1 MNSRTALRRVLA
13 LFFAERRRMLLGGAG
28 LAALTVAAGIGLL
41 GLSGWFVTATALA
54 GASATAAW
62 TFDIFAP
69 GAGVRLLALGRTA
82 SRYGER
88 LVTHDAT
95 LAVLAGL
102 RERLFRGWA
111 APQAARQLLARP
123 ARLLFRL
130 TADIDALDSLY
141 LRVLVP
147 AVSGLASALVAGLAV
162 GHWVH
167 PALGATLAV
176 LLLGAGLGLPLLIAR
191 RADRPSRRRAH
202 ALEALRART
211 VDLVAGQTTLLM
223 AGRLPAQQAAVR
235 AADACQA
242 QADDHLNRLDLR
254 AGLGLATTGSLLL
267 AGTLVAVAAAVEAG
281 RIGVPM
287 AALAMLM
294 VLGAVEPFA
303 ALRRGALELGRSA
316 MAARRLAPRLAQA
329 DAASGVQ
336 AQAGI
341 TPALPPG
348 RLLQASDLQLRHP
361 GAAHDAVQI
370 DRLVLADGER
380 VALVGPSGSGKSTL
394 LAAIA
399 GELAPAAGRLQV
411 AAPLSL
417 LTQRTELFQDS
428 LRDNL
433 RLAAPDA
440 TDARL
445 QAALQAAGLAAHVA
459 TLPAG
464 LDTPLGEGGQ
474 GLSGGQQRRLA
485 LARLLLRPAQL
496 WLLDEPTE
504 GVDAATAADILQR
517 LSDAPGRPAWLMATH
532 LRREAAHADR
542 LLVMQ
547 HGRIT
552 ADLHRGEPAF
562 RAVLDTLRP
571 D

>member
-1 MNSRTALRRVLA
+1 MNRHAALRQVLA
-13 LFFAERRRMLLGGAG
+13 LFFAERRRGLLGGAG

-62 TFDIFAP
+62 AFDIFAP

-147 AVSGLASALVAGLAV
+147 AVAGLASATVTGLAV

-167 PALGATLAV
+167 PALGGALAA
-176 LLLGAGLGLPLLIAR
+176 LLLGVGLGLPWYIAR
-191 RADRPSRRRAH
+191 RADRPARRRAH
-202 ALEALRART
+202 AIEALRART
-211 VDLVAGQTTLLM
+211 VDLVAGHSTLLM

-235 AADACQA
+235 AADARQA
-242 QADDHLNRLDLR
+242 EADDQLNRLDGH
-254 AGLGLATTGSLLL
+254 AGLGLGITGSLLL
-267 AGTLVAVAAAVEAG
+267 AGTLVAAAAAVEAG
-281 RIGVPM
+281 RIGLPL
-287 AALAMLM
+287 AALAVLM
-294 VLGAVEPFA
+294 VLGAIEPFA

-329 DAASGVQ
+329 DAAEPPPV
-336 AQAGI
+336 
-341 TPALPPG
+341 PALPPG
-348 RLLQASDLQLRHP
+348 HLLQAEALVLRHP
-361 GAAHDAVQI
+361 GAARPAVQM
-370 DRLVLADGER
+370 DRLVLQAGER
-380 VALVGPSGSGKSTL
+380 VAVIGPSGSGKSTL

-411 AAPLSL
+411 AAPLAL

-433 RLAAPDA
+433 RLAAPRA
-440 TDARL
+440 TEAELR
-445 QAALQAAGLAAHVA
+445 QALHAAGLLAHVD

-464 LDTPLGEGGQ
+464 LDTPLGEGGL

-485 LARLLLRPAQL
+485 LARLLLRPARL

-542 LLVMQ
+542 LLVM
-547 HGRIT
+547 HAGRIT
-552 ADLHRGEPAF
+552 ADLHRGQPAF
-562 RAVLDTLRP
+562 RAALDTLRP

>member
-28 LAALTVAAGIGLL
+28 LAALTVATGIGLL

-54 GASATAAW
+54 GASVTAAW
-62 TFDIFAP
+62 AFDIFAP

-147 AVSGLASALVAGLAV
+147 AVAGLASALVTGLAV

-167 PALGATLAV
+167 PALGAALAA
-176 LLLGAGLGLPLLIAR
+176 LLLGVGLGLPLLIAR
-191 RADRPSRRRAH
+191 WADRPARRRAH

-235 AADACQA
+235 AADARQA
-242 QADDHLNRLDLR
+242 EADDHLNRLDLR
-254 AGLGLATTGSLLL
+254 AGAGLAVTGSLLL
-267 AGTLVAVAAAVEAG
+267 AGTLVAVAAAVESG

-294 VLGAVEPFA
+294 VLGAIEPFA
-303 ALRRGALELGRSA
+303 TLRRGALELGRSA
-316 MAARRLAPRLAQA
+316 MAARRLAPRLVRP
-329 DAASGVQ
+329 AAETEAALESE
-336 AQAGI
+336 A
-341 TPALPPG
+341 PALPPG
-348 RLLQASDLQLRHP
+348 CLLQAHGLVLRHP
-361 GAAHDAVQI
+361 GAARPAVLL
-370 DRLVLADGER
+370 DDLVLNDGER

-394 LAAIA
+394 LASIA
-399 GELAPAAGRLQV
+399 GELEPDAGRLQA

-433 RLAAPDA
+433 RLAAPAA
-440 TDARL
+440 TDAQL
-445 QAALQAAGLAAHVA
+445 HAALQAAGLAEHVA
-459 TLPAG
+459 ALPGG
-464 LDTPLGEGGQ
+464 LGTPLGEGGL

-485 LARLLLRPAQL
+485 LARLLLRPARL

-517 LSDAPGRPAWLMATH
+517 LSDAPARPAWLMATH

-547 HGRIT
+547 QGRIT